1 MVMILNTAQFREI
14 LKPPPRTPYDAR
26 QTRRTF
32 DYLSASG
39 GSMTKSVSRSL
50 GGFHLVNMGAEE
62 IGSSF
67 VCAEVQSS
75 IDMSNGRRGNN
86 REQTSL

>member
-1 MVMILNTAQFREI
+1 
-14 LKPPPRTPYDAR
+14 
-26 QTRRTF
+26 
-32 DYLSASG
+32 
-39 GSMTKSVSRSL
+39 MTKSVSRSL

-67 VCAEVQSS
+67 VCAEVQSR

-86 REQTSL
+86 RG